1 MEAADL
7 PSFVTDLESYPGTLD
22 LMTGQLANVADADW
36 VFCNTFYSLEE
47 KVFNLCIYTL
57 LIRINPVGPTIPTAY
72 LGKEESSK
80 TTIEY
85 GLSLFNQ
92 TGSQASITQWLDSK
106 PLGSIIYAS
115 LGSLSDIP
123 ESQIVELA
131 NALHLS
137 NHPFIWVVR
146 ASEQD
151 KLPPNFTSNNATC
164 LIVDWCH
171 QLEILAHPSVG
182 CFVTHC
188 GWNSTIEAIS
198 IGVPMV
204 TLPVWVDQP
213 TNAKFVGDLW
223 RVGAR
228 ANANITS
235 EVVTRDEIRRGIK
248 EVMEG
253 ESGEEIRRNVEKWK
267 RSAHEA
273 VADGGSSSRNINE
286 FVTAIKNRG

>member
-1 MEAADL
+1 
-7 PSFVTDLESYPGTLD
+7 
-22 LMTGQLANVADADW
+22 MTGQLANVADADW

-47 KVFNLCIYTL
+47 KL
-57 LIRINPVGPTIPTAY
+57 LNRMAAHSIRINPVGPTIPTAY

-80 TTIEY
+80 TTTEY

-115 LGSLSDIP
+115 L
-123 ESQIVELA
+123 A
-131 NALHLS
+131 
-137 NHPFIWVVR
+137 
-146 ASEQD
+146 
-151 KLPPNFTSNNATC
+151 C

-248 EVMEG
+248 EVMDG

-273 VADGGSSSRNINE
+273 VADGGSSSRNIDE
-286 FVTAIKNRG
+286 FVTTIKNRG

>member
-1 MEAADL
+1 MAAH
-7 PSFVTDLESYPGTLD
+7 S
-22 LMTGQLANVADADW
+22 
-36 VFCNTFYSLEE
+36 
-47 KVFNLCIYTL
+47 
-57 LIRINPVGPTIPTAY
+57 IRINPVGPTIPTAY

-151 KLPPNFTSNNATC
+151 KLPPNF
-164 LIVDWCH
+164 
-171 QLEILAHPSVG
+171 
-182 CFVTHC
+182 
-188 GWNSTIEAIS
+188 
-198 IGVPMV
+198 
-204 TLPVWVDQP
+204 
-213 TNAKFVGDLW
+213 VGDLW

>member
-1 MEAADL
+1 MCRDLPKFIAGQSHAPPCCVVYDSLFPWVLGTARELGIMAAPFFTQPAAVNAVYMNLMKGRAAAEGFPVEMEAADL
-7 PSFVTDLESYPGTLD
+7 PSFVTDL
-22 LMTGQLANVADADW
+22 
-36 VFCNTFYSLEE
+36 
-47 KVFNLCIYTL
+47 
-57 LIRINPVGPTIPTAY
+57 
-72 LGKEESSK
+72 
-80 TTIEY
+80 
-85 GLSLFNQ
+85 Q

>member
-1 MEAADL
+1 MAAH
-7 PSFVTDLESYPGTLD
+7 S
-22 LMTGQLANVADADW
+22 
-36 VFCNTFYSLEE
+36 
-47 KVFNLCIYTL
+47 
-57 LIRINPVGPTIPTAY
+57 IRINPVGPTIPTAY

-123 ESQIVELA
+123 ESQIVEL
-131 NALHLS
+131 
-137 NHPFIWVVR
+137 
-146 ASEQD
+146 
-151 KLPPNFTSNNATC
+151 
-164 LIVDWCH
+164 
-171 QLEILAHPSVG
+171 LEILAHPSVG

>member
-1 MEAADL
+1 MNLMEGRAAAEGFPVEMEAADL

-47 KVFNLCIYTL
+47 KS
-57 LIRINPVGPTIPTAY
+57 IRINPVGPTIPTAY

-80 TTIEY
+80 TTTEY

-115 LGSLSDIP
+115 L
-123 ESQIVELA
+123 
-131 NALHLS
+131 
-137 NHPFIWVVR
+137 VVR
-146 ASEQD
+146 ESEQD

-248 EVMEG
+248 EVMDG

-273 VADGGSSSRNINE
+273 VADGGSSSRNIDE
-286 FVTAIKNRG
+286 FVTTIKNRG

>member
-22 LMTGQLANVADADW
+22 LM
-36 VFCNTFYSLEE
+36 
-47 KVFNLCIYTL
+47 L
-57 LIRINPVGPTIPTAY
+57 LNRMAAHSIRINPVGPTIPTAY

-80 TTIEY
+80 TTTEY

-131 NALHLS
+131 HALHLS
-137 NHPFIWVVR
+137 NHSFIWVVR
-146 ASEQD
+146 ESEQD
-151 KLPPNFTSNNATC
+151 KLPPNFTS
-164 LIVDWCH
+164 
-171 QLEILAHPSVG
+171 S
-182 CFVTHC
+182 
-188 GWNSTIEAIS
+188 
-198 IGVPMV
+198 
-204 TLPVWVDQP
+204 
-213 TNAKFVGDLW
+213 DLW

-248 EVMEG
+248 EVMDG

-273 VADGGSSSRNINE
+273 VADGGSSSRNIDE
-286 FVTAIKNRG
+286 FVTTIKNRG

>member
-1 MEAADL
+1 MAAH
-7 PSFVTDLESYPGTLD
+7 S
-22 LMTGQLANVADADW
+22 
-36 VFCNTFYSLEE
+36 
-47 KVFNLCIYTL
+47 
-57 LIRINPVGPTIPTAY
+57 IRINPVGPTIPTAY

-115 LGSLSDIP
+115 LGSLY
-123 ESQIVELA
+123 
-131 NALHLS
+131 
-137 NHPFIWVVR
+137 
-146 ASEQD
+146 
-151 KLPPNFTSNNATC
+151 
-164 LIVDWCH
+164 WCH

-223 RVGAR
+223 R
-228 ANANITS
+228 
-235 EVVTRDEIRRGIK
+235 VVTRDEIRRGIK

>member
-22 LMTGQLANVADADW
+22 LM
-36 VFCNTFYSLEE
+36 
-47 KVFNLCIYTL
+47 L
-57 LIRINPVGPTIPTAY
+57 LNRMAAHSIRINPVGPTIPTAY

-151 KLPPNFTSNNATC
+151 KLPPNFTS
-164 LIVDWCH
+164 
-171 QLEILAHPSVG
+171 S
-182 CFVTHC
+182 
-188 GWNSTIEAIS
+188 
-198 IGVPMV
+198 
-204 TLPVWVDQP
+204 
-213 TNAKFVGDLW
+213 DLW

>member
-1 MEAADL
+1 
-7 PSFVTDLESYPGTLD
+7 
-22 LMTGQLANVADADW
+22 MTGQLANVADADW

-47 KVFNLCIYTL
+47 KL
-57 LIRINPVGPTIPTAY
+57 LNRMAAHSIRINPVGPTIPTAY

-115 LGSLSDIP
+115 L
-123 ESQIVELA
+123 A
-131 NALHLS
+131 
-137 NHPFIWVVR
+137 
-146 ASEQD
+146 
-151 KLPPNFTSNNATC
+151 C